1 MHATAS
7 KRSALRESCATGTS
21 ERAELLSVRELR
33 TDNKHQYALI
43 DYKLTTQWRDYR
55 RVTLPTKAA

>member
-43 DYKLTTQWRDYR
+43 AYNTAWRDYR